1 MITQDNRNGAP
12 KDTDEKIRLLKELL
26 NDDADAR
33 TSEENPKD
41 GNKTAQTV
49 TVSGNGNIISTG
61 NSKVIFVNA
70 CKKSEVLKTC
80 LLCCLFF

>member
-1 MITQDNRNGAP
+1 MITQDNRNGVP

-33 TSEENPKD
+33 TSEENSKD
-41 GNKTAQTV
+41 GDKTAQTV
-49 TVSGNGNIISTG
+49 TVSGNGNIVSTG

-70 CKKSEVLKTC
+70 RKKSEVLKTC